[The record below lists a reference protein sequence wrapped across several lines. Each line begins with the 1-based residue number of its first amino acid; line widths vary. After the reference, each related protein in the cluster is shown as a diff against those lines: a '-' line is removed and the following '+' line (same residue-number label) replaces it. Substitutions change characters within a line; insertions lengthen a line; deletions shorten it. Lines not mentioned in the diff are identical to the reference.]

1 MSTVKL
7 EIHVNGQG
15 ATIHI
20 DGEANDV
27 LSFYDKLYSSGLL
40 TPSSFGS
47 CETIE
52 AINSPV
58 LSSGEASLIK
68 EEGKEPLS
76 AQKENGTD
84 SDTEVPLSALPQ
96 DSSTEG
102 ESSPLSDETAWTLA
116 SIIEKDPPFS
126 PAEWLIVH
134 LLFATQDGENP
145 VSRISLTNIY
155 REYGQFTSKWQK
167 GLSSYLFSF
176 QRRGWISLENTFIT
190 LLPKGSFAA
199 RQLLDSLSTPSSE
212 PSRSI
217 PSFPAFAKGYNLSAN
232 VNYALAILYYLE
244 KVLGESNRSAARLCE
259 IWEASGRPAPP
270 KYSVVFQHMRDKR
283 APYAGI
289 DSDSN
294 YFLLPRG
301 VSHIIELRNAAQ

>member
-1 MSTVKL
+1 MADCPSVVRDTGWGKT
-7 EIHVNGQG
+7 GQPDLPHQYLPGVWPVYLQMAEG
-15 ATIHI
+15 AFL
-20 DGEANDV
+20 
-27 LSFYDKLYSSGLL
+27 LSFLL
-40 TPSSFGS
+40 S
-47 CETIE
+47 E
-52 AINSPV
+52 AGV
-58 LSSGEASLIK
+58 
-68 EEGKEPLS
+68 
-76 AQKENGTD
+76 D
-84 SDTEVPLSALPQ
+84 LP
-96 DSSTEG
+96 G
-102 ESSPLSDETAWTLA
+102 
-116 SIIEKDPPFS
+116 
-126 PAEWLIVH
+126 
-134 LLFATQDGENP
+134 
-145 VSRISLTNIY
+145 
-155 REYGQFTSKWQK
+155 
-167 GLSSYLFSF
+167 
-176 QRRGWISLENTFIT
+176 NTFIT
-190 LLPKGSFAA
+190 LLPKGTFAA